1 MLLWAKLKK
10 KMINST
16 MACSEMLMK
25 VIKTLIVKTTRLLR
39 AKTLS
44 TLTSGEVVM
53 RVRTQNRTKM
63 KAKMIRIEKKN
74 GERKR
79 LHL

>member
-1 MLLWAKLKK
+1 
-10 KMINST
+10 MINST
-16 MACSEMLMK
+16 MACLEMLMK

-53 RVRTQNRTKM
+53 RVRTRNRTKM
-63 KAKMIRIEKKN
+63 KVKMI
-74 GERKR
+74 
-79 LHL
+79 

>member
-1 MLLWAKLKK
+1 
-10 KMINST
+10 MINST

-63 KAKMIRIEKKN
+63 KVKMI
-74 GERKR
+74 
-79 LHL
+79 